1 MLKIVDAG
9 DQPLP
14 NLCFAKGVSRD
25 FAAPGMRRVDDR
37 LHLFRRQR
45 VGVHDLDPV
54 NAVIDQLAGLRRRIG
69 RTDTFHVCTAFGFP
83 PFVSAG
89 PATYS
94 VGPGISPLA
103 MRFLTARIGCG
114 GAARSRTLVTPAIS
128 SCSADAGMMTRS
140 NCGV

>member
-1 MLKIVDAG
+1 MILIQSTPASINWLV
-9 DQPLP
+9 
-14 NLCFAKGVSRD
+14 FALAS
-25 FAAPGMRRVDDR
+25 AAPE
-37 LHLFRRQR
+37 
-45 VGVHDLDPV
+45 
-54 NAVIDQLAGLRRRIG
+54 
-69 RTDTFHVCTAFGFP
+69 TFHVWTAFGFP

-114 GAARSRTLVTPAIS
+114 GAARSRTVVTPAIS
-128 SCSADAGMMTRS
+128 ICSADAGMMTRS